1 MYGREG
7 NFLVVAENSVVRSFN
22 DLNLAKEVLAQLSKD
37 SRLIAEMRNGEVVA
51 DPHQIAGQN
60 QNSENGFNKHWTG
73 WDDINRMIAL
83 VKNYGT

>member
-1 MYGREG
+1 M
-7 NFLVVAENSVVRSFN
+7 VAGNSVVGSFR
-22 DLNLAKEVLAQLSKD
+22 DLEEAKQVLAQLSQG
-37 SRLIAEMRNGEVVA
+37 SRLVAEMRNWKVLE

-60 QNSENGFNKHWTG
+60 QNPENGFNKHWTG